1 MNNIDFTFFA
11 TIFLTIVSI
20 IIAFAAFYYTRGS
33 YLLTLKQFEKK
44 KNRREKASE
53 YFEKYINKPPSYKIN
68 TFTKKI
74 DSDELTENIG
84 IPSEF
89 TDFFIKNFPDQFYY
103 FLSLIKTNQEYFT
116 LIKENNREELI
127 SRVRFLRLKMI
138 IFLLFYFILGMLNF
152 ALILIYEKY
161 ISPLPLDLRLMT
173 IVLLLTLA
181 ITTSCC
187 AVFSII
193 HSQKY
198 NNIIKILKKLN
209 KLQVKQYNFSF
220 KSFIKKY
227 NPLRSKRKNKNTNVC
242 QLCKKPAPFKDK
254 NSSPYFEIYSIKK
267 LSPSETDTVEKTISL
282 CSNCYKKMHVVN
294 AEADREKLLLK
305 KRNLQSH
312 S

>member
-44 KNRREKASE
+44 KNRQEKASE

-68 TFTKKI
+68 IFTKKI

-84 IPSEF
+84 LPSEF

-103 FLSLIKTNQEYFT
+103 FLSLIKTNQEYFV

-127 SRVRFLRLKMI
+127 SKVRFLRVKMI

-173 IVLLLTLA
+173 IVLLSTLG

-193 HSQKY
+193 QSQKY

-209 KLQVKQYNFSF
+209 LLQVKQYNFSL

-227 NPLRSKRKNKNTNVC
+227 NPLRFTRKIKSTNVC
-242 QLCKKPAPFKDK
+242 QLCEKVAPFKDK
-254 NSSPYFEIYSIKK
+254 NGSPYFEIYSIKE
-267 LSPSETDTVEKTISL
+267 LSPSETVVVEKKVLL
-282 CSNCYKKMHVVN
+282 CPNCYKKMHILN
-294 AEADREKLLLK
+294 DHLDREKLLNK
-305 KRNLQSH
+305 KSII
-312 S
+312 